1 MSFPSILLF
10 FRRTLISTPYFRS
23 FLSFH
28 RCHSFPRFESF
39 PTVQLLTETLYI
51 ICESDRSIKN
61 TRIKREQNPPRLEKR
76 IYICISV
83 YDEVCEGR
91 KQAFRLHDC
100 RYRCCHCRLSESEVM
115 AIATIVEAAGC
126 SRKFDISFCYTH
138 KWSFGSKRTI
148 GNI

>member
-1 MSFPSILLF
+1 MSVIRKFTGQTLKKFGNRGSWRLDRRNRDRKSFVNVCFIINLIYIFFFSLLHRWFRILSFPSILLF

-51 ICESDRSIKN
+51 VCESDRSIKN

-76 IYICISV
+76 IYMYKCLRW
-83 YDEVCEGR
+83 GLWR
-91 KQAFRLHDC
+91 
-100 RYRCCHCRLSESEVM
+100 
-115 AIATIVEAAGC
+115 
-126 SRKFDISFCYTH
+126 
-138 KWSFGSKRTI
+138 
-148 GNI
+148 